1 MNARKVI
8 AVLSVLSI
16 YIGGGLL
23 LASSA
28 AADENEKQLVEDL
41 RVQGSPSSAN
51 VESTPTNN
59 ANLVSNAALA
69 GEGPKGDDEA
79 NKGLDEVF
87 SSIKEALRDLID
99 SRKMIENNLV
109 GIRLQTPGYEEI
121 SKNGSQYIEYW
132 DACRSQQANAAYAC
146 LENYSENLHGGV
158 AVINTLLSTVGSAA
172 VNDSCSKFAKAMDAA
187 KAALTAYTAACGL
200 MKARCGWSCVKSES
214 GLSGMETGL
223 KKAKAGL
230 TCDVLVT
237 DPNLRPQLVKL
248 CEDFSKAYKNA
259 LERLAKSVPEELKNG
274 NKKSIAGKA
283 AVCTG
288 KYALLLASAGTGI
301 FSLANSLKQGKEC
314 EKNSDGTAA
323 VAETKVD
330 KCADAEK
337 AANDPECICKA
348 NPRTPGCANSYQK
361 ANEGSLASLSTG
373 PTGDLTT
380 GATGGA
386 LAGSLGSSGMD
397 GLGDLNGSS
406 DSGSGI
412 AGAPVGGG
420 GGGLSGFGGGGGGA
434 GGDRGEAGKKGLNTD
449 ILSGAGGGGGGGF
462 GGYRGAASDSKYRQY
477 LPGGDKDPNKA
488 MAGQQA
494 WTKEVTGQ
502 GGKSNFE
509 KVKERYRDNK
519 GTLLNN

>member
-1 MNARKVI
+1 MKIIMAGLGCC
-8 AVLSVLSI
+8 AL
-16 YIGGGLL
+16 LL
-23 LASSA
+23 LATTVY
-28 AADENEKQLVEDL
+28 ADEKTAEKFSSPPQESSSSEVSSNSPPVSAGASGMIAKPEDADNDQANQAL
-41 RVQGSPSSAN
+41 DVDKKITEGVNLMHEAVTSASGDPSIKWDAPGFQAMSKSAGTYIEHKQACVDRQAWAAN
-51 VESTPTNN
+51 V
-59 ANLVSNAALA
+59 
-69 GEGPKGDDEA
+69 
-79 NKGLDEVF
+79 
-87 SSIKEALRDLID
+87 
-99 SRKMIENNLV
+99 
-109 GIRLQTPGYEEI
+109 
-121 SKNGSQYIEYW
+121 
-132 DACRSQQANAAYAC
+132 C
-146 LENYSENLHGGV
+146 LEHLSSDLHSGL
-158 AVINTLLSTVGSAA
+158 ATINTLLSTVGSMA
-172 VNDSCSKFAKAMDAA
+172 VNDSCSKFSKAMDVA
-187 KAALTAYTAACGL
+187 KAALTAYTSACGV
-200 MKARCGWSCVKSES
+200 MKAGCGWSCVKARDGLKNLASVMEKS
-214 GLSGMETGL
+214 APRPFICEPLPTSTPEQYERLRVRCENLTKMYINGLSLLQKNVPAEL
-223 KKAKAGL
+223 AEKDKKA
-230 TCDVLVT
+230 V
-237 DPNLRPQLVKL
+237 
-248 CEDFSKAYKNA
+248 
-259 LERLAKSVPEELKNG
+259 
-274 NKKSIAGKA
+274 AGKA
-283 AVCTG
+283 ALCTG
-288 KYALLLASAGTGI
+288 KYAILLASAGTGI
-301 FSLANSLKQGKEC
+301 LSLANSLKQGKDCDE
-314 EKNSDGTAA
+314 NSDGTAA

-361 ANEGSLASLSTG
+361 ANEGSLANLSTG

-412 AGAPVGGG
+412 AGAPMGGG

-449 ILSGAGGGGGGGF
+449 ILSGAGGGGGGGGF